1 MAVTGN
7 DGVVPIRNPE
17 SRWTTYALQEIYTG
31 QQGAGKYVPKL
42 NDYVVDYETHQ
53 WYKVI
58 RLDETT
64 WIAELDAIKTSVPDD
79 EFSEKDRLLGAGSGI
94 ETETFRIFIDRSVI
108 PYALTPDARLSFK
121 ASMASYI
128 RIFKGD
134 EINGKIISMMYDSAG
149 NLLGDKVPL
158 SLAYMPNG
166 QNYTVKSIP
175 TCSTTEE
182 LENNEYVTIVAYSD
196 TGGVVSKRQMM
207 VWNTGFIRAADA
219 SQKYI
224 TGISLETPFL
234 SEADDTIIL
243 YPINVPLA
251 GFQLV
256 GVVHYSDGSTA
267 KYPVDGTRFQ
277 VFGLEDYVA
286 TIVNQELGV
295 VLKYNL
301 TSNEV
306 VYGSTVTNERF
317 ITRQFKAVTQNAD
330 GVYGVKLFGYPVWI
344 DAVSGYRME
353 WFLLNLDRNAYYRCT
368 QYVIFNENSPAFNP
382 IQYGVNQRVS
392 VSVNLK
398 NVNGIFKNYIHTQV
412 IDIVLVRPATDHT
425 GTVWTIGYEVDQNPP
440 FGRNNKA
447 DLTFIN
453 QNLRKVRIDQGETVL
468 DTWLERM
475 FYRTIPLYD
484 AQVEAKAPKPDMF
497 SLLIGN
503 TELQFPISQWNQD
516 LQITQSLL
524 NNETLFIKFFKR
536 TTETDLILSVSA
548 LPVWQIN

>member
-1 MAVTGN
+1 MAVTGT
-7 DGVVPIRNPE
+7 DGVVPLYDENA
-17 SRWTTYALQEIYTG
+17 RWCIWALQEIYMG
-31 QQGAGKYVPKL
+31 QQGEKRYVPKV

-58 RLDETT
+58 RLDLTT
-64 WIAELDAIKTSVPDD
+64 MIAELDPITTSIPDE
-79 EFSEKDRLLGAGSGI
+79 EFSDKDRLLGAGSGV
-94 ETETFRIFIDRSVI
+94 ETETFRVFIDRSVI
-108 PYALTPDARLSFK
+108 PYKLTPDARLSYK
-121 ASMASYI
+121 ASMASYV

-149 NLLGDKVPL
+149 NLIGDKVPL
-158 SLAYMPNG
+158 SLAFMPNG

-182 LENNEYVTIVAYSD
+182 LENNEYLTVVAYSD
-196 TGGVVSKRQMM
+196 TGNVVSKRQLM

-234 SEADDTIIL
+234 SEADDSIIL

-251 GFQLV
+251 GFNLV

-267 KYPVDGTRFQ
+267 RYPVDGTRFQ
-277 VFGLEDYVA
+277 VYGLQDYVA
-286 TIVNQELGV
+286 TIVSQELPV

-306 VYGSTVTNERF
+306 VYGAAVNGDRF
-317 ITRQFKAVTQNAD
+317 ITRSFKAITQNAD

-344 DAVSGYRME
+344 DAISGYRME

-368 QYVIFNENSPAFNP
+368 QHVIFNENSPAFNP

-412 IDIVLVRPATDHT
+412 IDIVLVRAATDHS
-425 GTVWTIGYEVDQNPP
+425 GTNWTIGYQIDQNPP
-440 FGRNNKA
+440 FGRNNSA
-447 DLTFIN
+447 ALTFIN
-453 QNLRKVRIDQGETVL
+453 QNLRKVKIDQGELTL
-468 DTWLERM
+468 DAWLERLY
-475 FYRTIPLYD
+475 YRTLPLMD
-484 AQVEAKAPKPDMF
+484 AQVEGSAPRPDMF

-503 TELQFPISQWNQD
+503 NELQFPISQWNQE

-548 LPVWQIN
+548 LPVWQVN